1 VTADSLEEVLEV
13 AGNFKEKLKIYMISK
28 KVYIL
33 FITLFTINS
42 ISAQSSDDILNLL
55 IHKGVI
61 KQADADSIK
70 ADFVSKHPEKP
81 KDKTL
86 TIDLQL
92 RNRFEMRDGYASIP
106 SENSV
111 ASVFVNQRT
120 RLTLNYQHNN
130 LFNSVVSF
138 QDVRVWGMHD
148 PKGLDGTLQLFE
160 GYVEPFITPAFSVRI
175 GRQRIMF
182 DNQRLFAENDWR
194 VNGNAHDA
202 INFRFYKNN
211 LNIELVGA
219 FNQTSERVF
228 GTDFT
233 PSEPSIS
240 PGSGTSSTTWT
251 NYKALG
257 VNYIKYDFS
266 KSVTATSIIASD
278 GYQDAINK
286 EKIFWRFT
294 YGGRLE
300 FKKDKWYATASGYI
314 QSGRDAIGKT
324 INAWYIQPELK
335 YSKADNFNIR
345 IGAEVLSGDSTIGEK
360 DHSFVPLYGL
370 AHRFNGF
377 MDFFTKF
384 PSDLNNAGLVNPYLI
399 ITITISPNLE
409 IGSYS
414 HMFFTQRQ
422 FVTANGD
429 KLTKY
434 MGYEHDL
441 LISYKPNSEL
451 IIDGGLCFALPTET
465 MTAIKK
471 SGEAARVPTWFY
483 LQFRFTPRLLKSVF
497 N

>member
-1 VTADSLEEVLEV
+1 M
-13 AGNFKEKLKIYMISK
+13 NSK
-28 KVYIL
+28 KLL
-33 FITLFTINS
+33 FIITSLFVIS
-42 ISAQSSDDILNLL
+42 LASAQSSDDILNLL
-55 IHKGVI
+55 IQKGVV
-61 KQADADSIK
+61 KQADADSIR
-70 ADFVSKHPEKP
+70 ADFAIKQQEKP

-92 RNRFEMRDGYASIP
+92 RNRLEVRNGYATIP

-130 LFNSVVSF
+130 MFNSVVSF

-148 PKGLDGTLQLFE
+148 PRGLDGTIQLFE
-160 GYVEPFITPAFSVRI
+160 GYVEPILSPSFSIRI
-175 GRQRIMF
+175 GRQRIMY

-194 VNGNAHDA
+194 TNASAHDA
-202 INFRFYKNN
+202 INFRYSKNK
-211 LNIELVGA
+211 LTIELVGA
-219 FNQTSERVF
+219 FNQANERVF

-233 PSEPSIS
+233 PSEPSVTPASAS
-240 PGSGTSSTTWT
+240 PATWT

-266 KSVTATSIIASD
+266 PSVTATTIVASD
-278 GYQDAINK
+278 AYQDAVNK
-286 EKIFWRFT
+286 EKMFWRFT

-300 FKKDKWYATASGYI
+300 YKKENWYATASGYL
-314 QSGRDAIGKT
+314 QSGRNTAGKT
-324 INAWYIQPELK
+324 IQAWYLQPELK
-335 YSKADNFNIR
+335 YTQPDNFTIR
-345 IGAEVLSGDSTIGEK
+345 LGAEILSGDGAAGEK
-360 DHSFVPLYGL
+360 DHNFVPLYGV

-377 MDFFTKF
+377 MDLFTKF
-384 PSDLNNAGLVNPYLI
+384 PGDLNNAGLVNPYLFLI
-399 ITITISPNLE
+399 KNITPKLE
-409 IGSYS
+409 IGSYN
-414 HMFFTQRQ
+414 HLFFTQRN
-422 FVTANGD
+422 FVDAGGN

-441 LISYKPNSEL
+441 LVTYKPNSYFNLE
-451 IIDGGLCFALPTET
+451 GGFCFALPTET

-483 LQFRFTPRLLKSVF
+483 LQCKFTPRLLKSVF